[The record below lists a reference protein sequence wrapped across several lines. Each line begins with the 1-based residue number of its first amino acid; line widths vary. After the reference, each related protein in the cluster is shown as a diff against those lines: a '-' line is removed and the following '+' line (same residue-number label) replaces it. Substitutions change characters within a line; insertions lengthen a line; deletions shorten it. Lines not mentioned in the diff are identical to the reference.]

1 MSSSAPTP
9 TPTPPPPVVTHIAD
23 RANVV
28 DTKQEAPELLP
39 TPPTPLD
46 GKADPIR
53 SPHIEQWLST
63 TTINDIVFDE
73 VTKELISI
81 NGWDLKQLTLQALRR
96 FCVKNK
102 IPGYK
107 NKRKE
112 YTCALIVRRHHR
124 DNDLVYPEVPPL
136 QQQDDNDDLAAA
148 AIAAITTDEV
158 AAAAAAT
165 TAQELAIC
173 NGAVV
178 ARVTATT
185 SARANQKE
193 KASTTAIATTQSRT
207 NEKSTLMARER
218 DALRKEKERD
228 AIRKEKELL
237 EVVVSYRKNVKDM
250 RQELLDLKRA
260 ELYDSDSSV
269 AKEAKRTLG
278 IFKRKRDEAITAL
291 NANSLGKI

>member
-165 TAQELAIC
+165 AQELANC

-178 ARVTATT
+178 ARATATT
-185 SARANQKE
+185 PAQANQKE